1 MSNLRDFQRTGE
13 DLYVGHMNNTH
24 SGNLSMKENRIMHI
38 SRTGAMLHRLE
49 YSDIIETLID
59 GEDSNTIY
67 ASREIPVHRSIY
79 KNTDAEAIVH
89 AHPPCLIAISSK
101 IDNVKPID
109 VEGAYYFKQGVPILS
124 VENAIASDE
133 VAAKITPLFRIAPI
147 VIVKGHGT
155 FSIGKDLEEA
165 LHWTSSLEHSAKIL
179 LFRNEFELN
188 PKFT

>member
-1 MSNLRDFQRTGE
+1 MSNLRDFQKTGE

-24 SGNLSMKENRIMHI
+24 SGNLSIKENRMMYI

-49 YSDIIETLID
+49 YTDIIETIIS
-59 GEDSNTIY
+59 GEDSNTVK

-79 KNTDAEAIVH
+79 MHTKAQAIVH

-101 IDNVKPID
+101 QDVVKPVD
-109 VEGAYYFKQGVPILS
+109 VEGEYYFKQGVAVLS
-124 VENAIASDE
+124 VKNAIASDE
-133 VAAKITPLFRIAPI
+133 VAEKICPLFRIAPI

-155 FSIGKDLEEA
+155 FAIGKNLEEA